1 MSNVKAYPK
10 PWEVFV
16 SRILTL
22 VLPLAQ
28 LTTIVFVFI
37 ALFTMPWRQVA
48 ILTCISIALHF
59 AQKSV
64 NGILSLVKN
73 DNDTSGE

>member
-1 MSNVKAYPK
+1 MSNEKAYPK
-10 PWEVFV
+10 PWEILM

-37 ALFTMPWRQVA
+37 ALFTMPWRQVLILCGISVAIHYCQRSVNA
-48 ILTCISIALHF
+48 ILDE
-59 AQKSV
+59 
-64 NGILSLVKN
+64 VKN
-73 DNDTSGE
+73 DNNAGE

>member
-10 PWEVFV
+10 PWEIFV

-37 ALFTMPWRQVA
+37 ALFTMPWRQVLLLCGISVA
-48 ILTCISIALHF
+48 IHYC
-59 AQKSV
+59 QRSV
-64 NGILSLVKN
+64 NNILLVVKD
-73 DNDTSGE
+73 DNDTV